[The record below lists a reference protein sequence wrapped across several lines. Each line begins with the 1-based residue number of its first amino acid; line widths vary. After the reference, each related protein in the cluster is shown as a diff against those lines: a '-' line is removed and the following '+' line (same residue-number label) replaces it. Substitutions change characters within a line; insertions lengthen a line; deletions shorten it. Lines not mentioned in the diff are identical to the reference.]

1 MLDAGLRLD
10 APPLIPCST
19 AVRRAPPP
27 PNFQTRV
34 CHHCSRTSA
43 VRDRDLPSKSR
54 KIGGNERPRRAH
66 NLPPIPARMSA
77 RSRRKIFQT
86 YLCGDGRPGPGRRR
100 AGLGC
105 CRPVLARGTPSRSSR
120 SASLTTRS
128 AFRKEQKRVRTEC
141 TRPGV
146 TRDRVWTPRGGR
158 GTGRKRRTLQDHVL
172 SPFGRL

>member
-1 MLDAGLRLD
+1 MKRRD
-10 APPLIPCST
+10 APPLIPSPT
-19 AVRRAPPP
+19 AVIRALFPQ
-27 PNFQTRV
+27 NFQTKVR
-34 CHHCSRTSA
+34 HHREKTSA
-43 VRDRDLPSKSR
+43 ARDRDLPSKSR
-54 KIGGNERPRRAH
+54 KIEGDERARRAH
-66 NLPPIPARMSA
+66 HLPPIPAQMSA
-77 RSRRKIFQT
+77 RSRRKIIET
-86 YLCGDGRPGPGRRR
+86 NLCGDGRPGPGRRR

>member
-1 MLDAGLRLD
+1 MLSEAERHASSYTLLD
-10 APPLIPCST
+10 GSTPRPVSANLPDQSPPS
-19 AVRRAPPP
+19 RRK
-27 PNFQTRV
+27 
-34 CHHCSRTSA
+34 
-43 VRDRDLPSKSR
+43 DLGGPRPRPAQEKSEDW
-54 KIGGNERPRRAH
+54 GNECARRAH